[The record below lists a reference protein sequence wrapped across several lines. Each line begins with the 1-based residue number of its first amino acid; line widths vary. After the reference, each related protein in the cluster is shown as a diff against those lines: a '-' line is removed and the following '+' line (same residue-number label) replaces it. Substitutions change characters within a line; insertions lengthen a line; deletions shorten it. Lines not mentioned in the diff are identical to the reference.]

1 MNNNTINVDK
11 LAHEI
16 DSLTLEKFIAA
27 KKFKG
32 EKPGY
37 LFKNG
42 IKGLGYYKDEKLL
55 STKTKTTSATKSINF
70 ACFRCQKT
78 GHFAYNCY
86 ETKDIYGNILLDDYS
101 DEEEENHVCYC
112 SYCDKEFDTKK
123 DTYYHEKFY
132 CKNK

>member
-1 MNNNTINVDK
+1 M
-11 LAHEI
+11 AHEI

-55 STKTKTTSATKSINF
+55 STKTTATKSINF

-101 DEEEENHVCYC
+101 DEEEDVRICNLYI
-112 SYCDKEFDTKK
+112 
-123 DTYYHEKFY
+123 
-132 CKNK
+132 

>member
-1 MNNNTINVDK
+1 MTNELD
-11 LAHEI
+11 LL
-16 DSLTLEKFIAA
+16 SLEEFIAA

-42 IKGLGYYKDEKLL
+42 INGLGYYKDKKLL
-55 STKTKTTSATKSINF
+55 STKSTSIPKTKSNKY

-78 GHFAYNCY
+78 GHFVNNCY
-86 ETKDIYGNILLDDYS
+86 ETKDIYGNILIDDYS
-101 DEEEENHVCYC
+101 DEEEDIQVYYC
-112 SYCDKEFDTKK
+112 SYCYKNFDTKK
-123 DTYYHEKFY
+123 TTYYHEKFY